1 MMYRHTVPGQ
11 PVRALI
17 ARSER
22 GAAHRR
28 LVAAAASGALSLAVG
43 ALSPAVGALSLAA
56 VALLPAGALAQTYP
70 TKAARIM
77 VGASAGGGTDVIA
90 RMLADKF
97 AENWKQ
103 SFVVENRPGAS
114 NTIAADL
121 TARAAPDG
129 HTLLVATNT
138 GQAIAPHM
146 LKLAYDP
153 LKDLQPVGLI
163 VEVPNVVLVSA
174 TLPIRSISELVAEMK
189 AKPQGFRYGSSGV
202 GSTQHLAGEAFD
214 LTTGTRSIHVPY
226 KGSSQAHVDVISG
239 AVQLMFDTTSSSMPQ
254 IRAGKLRPLA
264 VMSPKRSAQ
273 LPEVPTLAEAGVAGL
288 EMSTWYGLFVTGGTP
303 TPVVSALHSE
313 LRRVLR
319 LTDVQE
325 KLKGLGGEMRDM
337 SIDEF
342 AAFNRA
348 EFQRFGKLIVEAKVS
363 VDSK

>member
-1 MMYRHTVPGQ
+1 M
-11 PVRALI
+11 AL
-17 ARSER
+17 
-22 GAAHRR
+22 G
-28 LVAAAASGALSLAVG
+28 LSGITLAPHV
-43 ALSPAVGALSLAA
+43 
-56 VALLPAGALAQTYP
+56 LAQP
-70 TKAARIM
+70 AWPGKPVRIM

-90 RMLADKF
+90 RMLADRF
-97 AENWKQ
+97 ADTWKQ

-121 TARAAPDG
+121 TAKAAPDG

-153 LKDLQPVGLI
+153 LKDLQPVGMI

-174 TLPIRSISELVAEMK
+174 TTPIKTVSELIADMK
-189 AKPQGFRYGSSGV
+189 AKPQGYRYGSSGV

-214 LTTGTRSIHVPY
+214 LATGVKSIHVPY

-254 IRAGKLRPLA
+254 IRAGKMRPLA
-264 VMSPKRSAQ
+264 VMSPRRSAQ
-273 LPEVPTLAEAGVAGL
+273 LPDVPTLAEAGVPNL

-303 TPVVSALHSE
+303 APVVTMLHKE
-313 LRRVLR
+313 LRRVL
-319 LTDVQE
+319 TIPEVSQ
-325 KLKGLGGEMRDM
+325 KLAGLGGEQRDM
-337 SIDEF
+337 TIEAF

-348 EFQRFGKLIVEAKVS
+348 EFQRFGKLIAEAKIS
-363 VDSK
+363 DGK